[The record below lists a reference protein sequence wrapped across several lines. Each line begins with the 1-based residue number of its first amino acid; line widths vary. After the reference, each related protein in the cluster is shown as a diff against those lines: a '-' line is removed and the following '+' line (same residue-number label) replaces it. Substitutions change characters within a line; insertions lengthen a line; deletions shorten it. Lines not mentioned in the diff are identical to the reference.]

1 MDYKIL
7 MKKKNPGKNRSPRPA
22 FVIENKK
29 SRVLGKIHSLAPG
42 GSFLWKTEDLDP
54 GFCFFASSEQ
64 NNYRSIAIYIGTG
77 ID

>member
-1 MDYKIL
+1 MDYKIP
-7 MKKKNPGKNRSPRPA
+7 MKKNLPKPSPRPA

-42 GSFLWKTEDLDP
+42 GRFIWKTEDLDP
-54 GFCFFASSEQ
+54 GFLLLCEFRTEQ
-64 NNYRSIAIYIGTG
+64 LSINRYMATG